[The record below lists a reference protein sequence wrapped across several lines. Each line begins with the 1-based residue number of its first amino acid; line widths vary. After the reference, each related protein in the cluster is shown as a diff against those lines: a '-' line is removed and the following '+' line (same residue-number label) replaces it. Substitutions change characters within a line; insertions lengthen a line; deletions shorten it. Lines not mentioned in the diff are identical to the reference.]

1 MGARTTTSAAD
12 KAGARRQLAETL
24 HATITEKVDALTDS
38 DAWRAYLD
46 AAMSFHEYSFRNILL
61 ILAQKPEATRVAGF
75 RSWQGRG
82 RQVRKGEKAI
92 RIYGYSSRTVTETD
106 PGTGDEQDRKVPTF
120 PILSVFD
127 ISQTDPIEG
136 HPQPEEI
143 AQLLTGADPANIYD
157 RTAAVMT
164 ARGWTVTREKVA
176 GSANG
181 YTTTDGSR
189 RIVVDADLEPAAAA
203 KTMLHESGHAHI
215 HAPQIT
221 DPDAR
226 KDLHRGRME
235 VEAES
240 VAYVLAGL
248 QGLDTSAYSVGY
260 IAGWSD
266 GDTAAI
272 TDTAQTVLKCVHE
285 LADALDAHDAQHEAD
300 TADESGSAA

>member
-12 KAGARRQLAETL
+12 KAEARRQLAVQL
-24 HATITEKVDALTDS
+24 HATITEKVDALTES

-106 PGTGDEQDRKVPTF
+106 PGTGDKQDRKVPTF

-164 ARGWTVTREKVA
+164 ARGWTVTREPIA

-189 RIVVDADLEPAAAA
+189 RIVVDETLEPAAAA
-203 KTMLHESGHAHI
+203 KTMLHEAAHSHI

-235 VEAES
+235 VEAEA

-260 IAGWSD
+260 IAGWAD

-272 TDTAQTVLKCVHE
+272 TDTAQTVLECVHE

-300 TADESGSAA
+300 TTNESGSAA

>member
-1 MGARTTTSAAD
+1 MGARTATAAD
-12 KAGARRQLAETL
+12 KAEARRKLAETL
-24 HATITEKVDALTDS
+24 QASITEKVTELTGS

-46 AAMSFHEYSFRNILL
+46 AAMSFHSYSFKNVLL
-61 ILAQKPEATRVAGF
+61 ILTQRPDATRVAGF
-75 RSWQGRG
+75 RSWQQRG

-106 PGTGDEQDRKVPTF
+106 LDTGDEQDRKVPTF

-136 HPQPEEI
+136 HPQPEDI
-143 AQLLTGADPANIYD
+143 AQLLTGADPAAIYD

-164 ARGWTVTREKVA
+164 ARGWTVAREPIA
-176 GSANG
+176 SSANG

-189 RIVVDADLEPAAAA
+189 RIVVDVALAPAAAA
-203 KTMLHESGHAHI
+203 KTMIHEAAHALM
-215 HAPQIT
+215 HAPELNG
-221 DPDAR
+221 PEAR

-240 VAYVLAGL
+240 VAYVLGGVL
-248 QGLDTSAYSVGY
+248 GLDTSAYSVGY

-266 GDTAAI
+266 GDTETIA
-272 TDTAQTVLKCVHE
+272 DTAKAVLATVHE
-285 LADALDAHDAQHEAD
+285 LAEALDDSAAENEAD
-300 TADESGSAA
+300 EVA

>member
-12 KAGARRQLAETL
+12 KAQARRELAEAL
-24 HATITEKVDALTDS
+24 HATITEKVEALTGS

-46 AAMSFHEYSFRNILL
+46 AAMSFHDYSFRNILL
-61 ILAQKPEATRVAGF
+61 ILAQRPDATRVAGF

-82 RQVRKGEKAI
+82 RQVRTGEKAV
-92 RIYGYSSRTVTETD
+92 RIYGYSSRTITDTD
-106 PGTGDEQDRKVPTF
+106 PDTGDENSRKIPTF

-136 HPQPEEI
+136 HPQPEEL

-164 ARGWTVTREKVA
+164 ARGWSVTREKVA
-176 GSANG
+176 GTANG

-203 KTMLHESGHAHI
+203 KTMLHEAGHAHI
-215 HAPQIT
+215 HIPQIT
-221 DPDAR
+221 DPEVR
-226 KDLHRGRME
+226 TDLHRGRME

-248 QGLDTSAYSVGY
+248 QGLDTSGYSVGY
-260 IAGWSD
+260 IAGWAD
-266 GDTAAI
+266 GDTETI

-285 LADALDAHDAQHEAD
+285 LAEALDRRDAEQEAD
-300 TADESGSAA
+300 TAEESGSAA